1 MASTSSYPRSPYTTL
16 FRSTSA
22 GADTT
27 YKEIV
32 AGARSNM
39 DVIKAERVSQLVQ
52 SGKFDEVLAQ
62 ASTLGDLVLT
72 QAGVNAIQ
80 AQKAE
85 QAAKLFEAA
94 LAQNAY
100 QRDALNNLAATY
112 YQLKQY
118 DKIVPIVQ
126 R

>member
-27 YKEIV
+27 YKAIV

-39 DVIKAERVSQLVQ
+39 DVIKAARVSQLVQ
-52 SGKFDEVLAQ
+52 YGKIDEILAQ

-72 QAGVNAIQ
+72 DRKSTRMNSSHHVRSSADVSTKKKNT
-80 AQKAE
+80 
-85 QAAKLFEAA
+85 
-94 LAQNAY
+94 Y
-100 QRDALNNLAATY
+100 QCT
-112 YQLKQY
+112 
-118 DKIVPIVQ
+118 
-126 R
+126 